1 MEVELEPEGGILSE
15 LMLRDDGAKKFVAD
29 CLLLL
34 SPEEIKNCRLV
45 CKQWDAFI
53 KSNDFWKSKNVRK
66 ELSQK
71 LLQRWKTAEPTTKR
85 LAEVGQ
91 EIESI
96 YCNDANV
103 FCGMGN
109 KVNVYDLASG
119 KLSRELVVPGGVQC
133 LAVVGGKGIVAA
145 LMGLRVYRPRTIVT
159 IWSSTGSMDQL
170 HFFNS
175 ENFHCPND
183 SCGVINSYGVQTIE
197 VVGTNK
203 VAMLSS
209 HHSNTKASLVV
220 LEKGGRTWR
229 RVDTK
234 VLGCWDS
241 PSSVLQLAIDGDWL
255 AVLETETWETYKVK
269 LWRGNEKCQDIALP
283 EGFDFGFALV
293 DSNLHELPHLILGKK
308 TRPGNEIMVYKME
321 DTVASLVK
329 SIKLECTVGNR
340 ILFNHGPIAN
350 QLCLGLLEY
359 GGVQG
364 GIMVHQFMKKELIAA
379 ELSPVKRVI
388 RVSAASMSMTLS
400 MNSTCYV
407 TAVRRQ
413 NFHPGGPL
421 IYDLWKT
428 DLWMSNNIL

>member
-1 MEVELEPEGGILSE
+1 
-15 LMLRDDGAKKFVAD
+15 
-29 CLLLL
+29 
-34 SPEEIKNCRLV
+34 
-45 CKQWDAFI
+45 
-53 KSNDFWKSKNVRK
+53 
-66 ELSQK
+66 
-71 LLQRWKTAEPTTKR
+71 
-85 LAEVGQ
+85 
-91 EIESI
+91 
-96 YCNDANV
+96 
-103 FCGMGN
+103 
-109 KVNVYDLASG
+109 
-119 KLSRELVVPGGVQC
+119 
-133 LAVVGGKGIVAA
+133 
-145 LMGLRVYRPRTIVT
+145 
-159 IWSSTGSMDQL
+159 MDQL

-183 SCGVINSYGVQTIE
+183 SCGFINSYGVQTIE

-203 VAMLSS
+203 VAMLSRHLS
-209 HHSNTKASLVV
+209 TKASLVV

-241 PSSVLQLAIDGDWL
+241 LSSYLSYPLHLAIDGDWL

-329 SIKLECTVGNR
+329 SIKLERPVGNFR
-340 ILFNHGPIAN
+340 FNPIAN
-350 QLCLGLLEY
+350 QLCLGFLY

-388 RVSAASMSMTLS
+388 RVSEASMSMTLS

>member
-96 YCNDANV
+96 YCNETNV

-119 KLSRELVVPGGVQC
+119 KLSRELVVPGDVQC

-183 SCGVINSYGVQTIE
+183 SCGFINSYGVRRIE
-197 VVGTNK
+197 VFGTNK
-203 VAMLSS
+203 VAMLSRHLS
-209 HHSNTKASLVV
+209 TKASLVV

-329 SIKLECTVGNR
+329 SIKLERPVGNFR
-340 ILFNHGPIAN
+340 FNPIAN
-350 QLCLGLLEY
+350 QLCLGFLY

-388 RVSAASMSMTLS
+388 RVSEASMSSMS

-407 TAVRRQ
+407 TAARRQ

>member
-15 LMLRDDGAKKFVAD
+15 LMLRDDGAKKFVAT

-45 CKQWDAFI
+45 CKKWDAFI

-96 YCNDANV
+96 YCNETNV

-119 KLSRELVVPGGVQC
+119 KLSRELVVPGDVQC

-145 LMGLRVYRPRTIVT
+145 LMGLRVYRPPHRVT
-159 IWSSTGSMDQL
+159 IWSSTGDMDQL

-183 SCGVINSYGVQTIE
+183 SCGFINSYGVRRIE
-197 VVGTNK
+197 VFGTNK
-203 VAMLSS
+203 VAMLSRHLS
-209 HHSNTKASLVV
+209 TKASLVV

-241 PSSVLQLAIDGDWL
+241 PSSVFQLAIDGDWL
-255 AVLETETWETYKVK
+255 AVVDLCMRGATCKVK
-269 LWRGNEKCQDIALP
+269 LWGGSEKCQDIVIP
-283 EGFDFGFALV
+283 ERCNYVSALV
-293 DSNLHELPHLILGKK
+293 SNFQELPHLILGKK
-308 TRPGNEIMVYKME
+308 TRPGNDIIRVYKME

-329 SIKLECTVGNR
+329 SIKLECTVGWVR
-340 ILFNHGPIAN
+340 FNPIAN